1 MNFLRQSTALLRLNL
16 GGLAARS
23 GAVLTI
29 LIGVTCAVGVL
40 VSMLAM
46 GTGAH
51 RQALGDVRD
60 DVAVVVSRGSSD
72 LDSSVSRDQATTV
85 ADLPGISLGSDG
97 KPLIG
102 YQSVVI
108 MEGHRRG
115 TGARVFFPLIGTS
128 PTVTAMRPEI
138 HFTEGRMFQPG
149 LHELV
154 ASNPCVRTFTGFEL
168 GAERDVRGVD
178 WSVVGH
184 FDQGNSVQCQV
195 LADVET
201 LMTVFGRNAFTNVSV
216 ELKSPRDFDAFR
228 TALEANPALNLE
240 ARRERDQV
248 EGRFKGFKALLNFA
262 AYFVGAIM
270 AVGATLGANT
280 VAEEA
285 RSTRSWMHGAAS
297 LRPCVQLASAR
308 GRSLPQPSWS
318 RCCSPYRARCSEPH
332 SPGSSSTAWRS
343 APSASAFSSRSRR
356 SLLRSA
362 SYGRSQWAWP
372 ADCCRRCGRRECR

>member
-16 GGLAARS
+16 VGLAARS

-29 LIGVTCAVGVL
+29 LIGVTCAVGVV
-40 VSMLAM
+40 VSVLAM

-51 RQALGDVRD
+51 RHGLGGVRD

-72 LDSSVSRDQATTV
+72 LDSSVSRAQATTV

-102 YQSVVI
+102 YQSIVI

-138 HFTEGRMFQPG
+138 RFTEGRMFQPG

-168 GAERDVRGVD
+168 GAERDVRGVG

-184 FDQGNSVQCQV
+184 FDHVMSMQSRG
-195 LADVET
+195 LAGLVT
-201 LMTVFGRNAFTNVSV
+201 LLAVFRPNA
-216 ELKSPRDFDAFR
+216 
-228 TALEANPALNLE
+228 
-240 ARRERDQV
+240 
-248 EGRFKGFKALLNFA
+248 
-262 AYFVGAIM
+262 
-270 AVGATLGANT
+270 
-280 VAEEA
+280 
-285 RSTRSWMHGAAS
+285 
-297 LRPCVQLASAR
+297 
-308 GRSLPQPSWS
+308 
-318 RCCSPYRARCSEPH
+318 
-332 SPGSSSTAWRS
+332 
-343 APSASAFSSRSRR
+343 
-356 SLLRSA
+356 
-362 SYGRSQWAWP
+362 
-372 ADCCRRCGRRECR
+372 